1 MNLNPRTNRATVSI
15 ERGSPGNRC
24 SVVGMNPSGT
34 LNILQTRV
42 HVQPLGSTVITRFF
56 ATMDCPT
63 PAEKNPLRV
72 SQVPRPICP
81 HAPPPTTPE
90 SPMAALSVTR
100 PSVSGFIRSDG
111 LATPNTLT
119 RLNRVRLRCGSQVC
133 LARLRVADCSHSTRL
148 RGYVDE
154 RIISTVN
161 SFQFT
166 R

>member
-15 ERGSPGNRC
+15 ERGSPGKPMFRSRDEPKRNSQHLTDAC
-24 SVVGMNPSGT
+24 SRSAPWLHG
-34 LNILQTRV
+34 
-42 HVQPLGSTVITRFF
+42 HYPLPRYYGLSDSRRKKT
-56 ATMDCPT
+56 
-63 PAEKNPLRV
+63 LRV